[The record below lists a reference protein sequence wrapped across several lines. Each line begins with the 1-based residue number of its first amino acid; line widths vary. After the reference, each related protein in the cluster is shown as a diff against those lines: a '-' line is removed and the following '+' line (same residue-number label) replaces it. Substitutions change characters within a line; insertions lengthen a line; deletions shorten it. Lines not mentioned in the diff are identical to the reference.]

1 MHDSDRTALA
11 MDELALAADLLGVT
25 SERGLDGVLGRILR
39 GASPSEDLATS
50 AAGRALRDI
59 LRREA
64 QGALP
69 ALGGSSGMTL
79 AEQAGALF
87 GLEAEGLSP
96 PGVEFEVARQLVRY
110 ATAAAGRLA
119 EADRNVDPQH
129 AAHAAADAA
138 ARRFAPGLL
147 SGVPQ
152 HHQSPTGGDMSNHY
166 EAGHVYG
173 EAGDVYGEAGP
184 YGESEGV
191 YGEAEIPYGETGP
204 YGEAEIPYGEA
215 EIPYGETGPYGEA
228 EGVYGEAE
236 IPYGETG
243 PYGESEGVYG
253 EAGPYGEAEAYP
265 AQEAESPL
273 SEEEVLGYAGE
284 LVAAGS
290 EQELDEL
297 FGRIFRNVTRRAGR
311 FLRSGVGR
319 QLGGILK
326 GAVRQALPLVGGALG
341 SFVLPGVGG
350 ALGSQL
356 GSAAGAM
363 FETEFA
369 GMEPEEQQFE
379 VAQRLVQLAAG
390 SAQEAAAAP
399 AAPPATIA
407 QRAFVDAARR
417 YAPGLARVDG
427 RRTAFRP
434 GRRMSGRWVR
444 RGNRIVVYGA

>member
-1 MHDSDRTALA
+1 

-25 SERGLDGVLGRILR
+25 SERELDRVLGRILR
-39 GASPSEDLATS
+39 AASPSEDLATS

-110 ATAAAGRLA
+110 ASAAADQLA

-152 HHQSPTGGDMSNHY
+152 HHRSPTGGDMSNHY
-166 EAGHVYG
+166 EAGDVYG

-191 YGEAEIPYGETGP
+191 YGEAEMPYGEGEGV

-228 EGVYGEAE
+228 E
-236 IPYGETG
+236 
-243 PYGESEGVYG
+243 
-253 EAGPYGEAEAYP
+253 AYP
-265 AQEAESPL
+265 GQEAESPL

-297 FGRIFRNVTRRAGR
+297 FGRIFRDVTRRAGR

-341 SFVLPGVGG
+341 SFALPGVGT

-390 SAQEAAAAP
+390 SADKAAAAP

-417 YAPGLARVDG
+417 YAPGLARADG
-427 RRTAFRP
+427 RMPAFRP